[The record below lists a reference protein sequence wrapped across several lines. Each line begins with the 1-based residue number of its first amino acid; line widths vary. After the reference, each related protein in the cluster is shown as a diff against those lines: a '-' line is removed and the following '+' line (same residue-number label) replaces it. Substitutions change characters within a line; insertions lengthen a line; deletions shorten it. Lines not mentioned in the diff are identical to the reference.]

1 MECFFLAKKIARVG
15 LDAALKSYLKRIGSL
30 FFLWSIIY
38 FPLSLRNF
46 GGIAFI
52 QEYIF
57 KTPYFLWYLS
67 ASFVGG
73 GLLAVFY
80 QAKLLHK
87 IAISG
92 ILYGLGTLFGSAYGC
107 FRNAVVIT
115 AYYNMF
121 LTTRNGLFFAFPF
134 MMLGEVIYDYVYT
147 RKGALNSSF
156 LLVFGVISTV
166 VYGLETWTLGIRC
179 DDRFTSFSMLLST
192 PMLVVFIICSTL
204 KIENAYVF
212 RVKVETEFMRS
223 WSGSLYLMQYGVIF
237 CVERILSKVGIT
249 EETHANL
256 FFVIVYLS
264 IVLITFL
271 TTILLPSRIRKKLF

>member
-1 MECFFLAKKIARVG
+1 MDLCFFYGQLFTFRYHFEI
-15 LDAALKSYLKRIGSL
+15 LAALRLYKNIFLKRHISYGTYQHR
-30 FFLWSIIY
+30 LW
-38 FPLSLRNF
+38 
-46 GGIAFI
+46 
-52 QEYIF
+52 
-57 KTPYFLWYLS
+57 
-67 ASFVGG
+67 G

-80 QAKLLHK
+80 QEKLLHK

-134 MMLGEVIYDYVYT
+134 MMLGEIIYDYVYT

-249 EETHANL
+249 EGTHANL

-271 TTILLPSRIRKKLF
+271 TTILLPLRIRKKLF